1 MCVQWLS
8 STVGVVGVTV
18 NVTFP
23 LSGDESFLEPLHEAL
38 QRMGQGG
45 VRLVVMSHVSS
56 LPAVLLPVEK
66 LVKLCRAYG
75 VGEVLV
81 DAAHA
86 LGSLPELNVTV
97 SIHHHIHTKRRAPMH
112 THKKNTKHREHT
124 QSI

>member
-1 MCVQWLS
+1 M
-8 STVGVVGVTV
+8 

-23 LSGDESFLEPLHEAL
+23 LSGDESFLDPLHEAL
-38 QRMGQGG
+38 QQMGQGG

-56 LPAVLLPVEK
+56 LPAVLLPVEG

-86 LGSLPELNVTV
+86 LGSLSHLNVTV
-97 SIHHHIHTKRRAPMH
+97 SIPHTK
-112 THKKNTKHREHT
+112 T
-124 QSI
+124 QSTHTKTQSTGSTYKAQSI

>member
-23 LSGDESFLEPLHEAL
+23 LSGDESFLDPLHEAL
-38 QRMGQGG
+38 QQMGQGR

-75 VGEVLV
+75 VGEVLI

-86 LGSLPELNVTV
+86 LGSLPSLNVTV
-97 SIHHHIHTKRRAPMH
+97 IYNIHTEHKC
-112 THKKNTKHREHT
+112 THKQKAHT
-124 QSI
+124 RKGSGSDWD